1 MFSLKYM
8 VYSYVEAFISFKLSV
23 VQEPGQAS
31 VVQEPGQ
38 ASVVQE
44 PAIQCEPSYSFILIK
59 MPILIYLGRRFGW
72 SPSKITAESI
82 QELHILTL

>member
-8 VYSYVEAFISFKLSV
+8 VYSYVEAFISFKL
-23 VQEPGQAS
+23 S

-72 SPSKITAESI
+72 SPSKITAESS
-82 QELHILTL
+82 QELHI